1 MVLVLSAND
10 DTKVVM
16 KGITHGAV
24 DYLLKP
30 VRIEQ
35 LKNIWQHVIRRK
47 RIDSRDQNNVDS
59 RDKCRQGLGEGGQ
72 GSNEAGHS
80 DHGKLNKKRKDQ
92 NEDDDEENDENGH
105 DNEDPSTQKKPR
117 VVWSVE
123 LHRKFVAAVNQLGID
138 SMFFFGDAYP
148 LLFFIY
154 SSFLVLSNFLM
165 SNAAKSS
172 SDLLTVKDGFQ
183 FLKTLNCSVRSFKFV
198 IEIPEIFLNHIMIP
212 V

>member
-10 DTKVVM
+10 DTKLVM
-16 KGITHGAV
+16 KGITHGAC

-47 RIDSRDQNNVDS
+47 RFDSRDQNNSDG
-59 RDKCRQGLGEGGQ
+59 RDKQRQGPGEGGQ
-72 GSNEAGHS
+72 GSTEAGNP

-105 DNEDPSTQKKPR
+105 DNEDPSSQKKPR

-123 LHRKFVAAVNQLGID
+123 LHRKFVGAVNQLGID
-138 SMFFFGDAYP
+138 STFFLILILYFFF
-148 LLFFIY
+148 
-154 SSFLVLSNFLM
+154 SSFPGVIQLYNVDIY
-165 SNAAKSS
+165 SNAANLSTDFLTIEDDFAIWKSW
-172 SDLLTVKDGFQ
+172 
-183 FLKTLNCSVRSFKFV
+183 
-198 IEIPEIFLNHIMIP
+198 IIFNPLVQICD
-212 V
+212 